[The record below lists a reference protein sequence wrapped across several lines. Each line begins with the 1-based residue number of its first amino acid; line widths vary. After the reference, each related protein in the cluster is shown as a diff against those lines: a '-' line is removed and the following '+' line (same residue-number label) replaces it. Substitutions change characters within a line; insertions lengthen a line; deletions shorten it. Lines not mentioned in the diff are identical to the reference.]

1 MAVNVKVHANFSSKL
16 FGQNV
21 VIKVPVPANTAR
33 TTINVSTGRAKFEPE
48 HRAIVWRIK
57 RFPGGC
63 EYMITAD
70 VQLMPSTSQKAWSRP
85 PIQVGALVG
94 WGVRVTTAVA

>member
-1 MAVNVKVHANFSSKL
+1 MAVNVKVHANFSPKL

-85 PIQVGALVG
+85 PIQVGWWVG
-94 WGVRVTTAVA
+94 VCV